1 MGTVVALITFPFLFM
16 PAIGLG
22 EKCDNANTTTLT
34 LDTETDS
41 FRRLSVQQYSQLEVK
56 PTPLMECENKDESVI
71 LIYYLIF
78 AILWNFSWATIQIS
92 HLAMIP
98 EITSVEQN
106 RMELSSVR
114 NAATVMSNLSTYAIF
129 LLLIKTSNVRIS

>member
-106 RMELSSVR
+106 RMKLSTVR
-114 NAATVMSNLSTYAIF
+114 NAATVVSNLSTYAIF
-129 LLLIKTSNVRIS
+129 LLLIKTSNVKIS

>member
-129 LLLIKTSNVRIS
+129 LLLIKTSNVKIS

>member
-1 MGTVVALITFPFLFM
+1 MGTVLALITFPFLFM

-22 EKCDNANTTTLT
+22 DKCDNANTTALT
-34 LDTETDS
+34 LDTGTDS

-56 PTPLMECENKDESVI
+56 PTPWMECENKDESVI

-106 RMELSSVR
+106 RMQLSTVR
-114 NAATVMSNLSTYAIF
+114 NAATVFSNLSTYAIF
-129 LLLIKTSNVRIS
+129 LLLIKTSNVKIS